1 MSACFDME
9 STLPVSL
16 AHSMVAVICNLKLW
30 LNYGSVIQLFIPLR
44 SRVMKYM
51 CRLGDKELRT
61 PAVRTMAGMF
71 IRLKETQVLTRFAF
85 ANIQI
90 YFYTAIIFFLR
101 IFFLDF
107 MWSAVKDPIDAVL
120 PSFDRDGLDLA
131 FKYFTSTTL
140 TMRLAGVAQI
150 NAHITASNELC
161 NSETVAEVEQVGHAL
176 AAWLTENNIIAHIF
190 GPNLHVEVIKQSHI
204 ILSFLAMEGRIT
216 SSDMDTM
223 WQAAQLKHCGRPVYD
238 LLAPL
243 VKHLAPTPVLHL
255 YSLLGKLEPK
265 DHTEQSLFLA
275 SALIKFIWTSGRSA
289 YPRGLVMKNREIL
302 RSTSGVGGSS
312 SSDPSGMDGSSP
324 EDDEEEPS
332 PTLSDGPSPRK
343 QARADSSDGE
353 GM

>member
-1 MSACFDME
+1 MTSTH
-9 STLPVSL
+9 STTLPYVHCIVDSRIYRL
-16 AHSMVAVICNLKLW
+16 ILHFYLNTHMV
-30 LNYGSVIQLFIPLR
+30 
-44 SRVMKYM
+44 
-51 CRLGDKELRT
+51 
-61 PAVRTMAGMF
+61 
-71 IRLKETQVLTRFAF
+71 
-85 ANIQI
+85 
-90 YFYTAIIFFLR
+90 
-101 IFFLDF
+101 FFLDF
-107 MWSAVKDPIDAVL
+107 MWTAVKDPIDSVL

-302 RSTSGVGGSS
+302 RSTGSGVGGSS

-343 QARADSSDGE
+343 QSRSYSSDGE
-353 GM
+353 GT

>member
-1 MSACFDME
+1 MHILCF
-9 STLPVSL
+9 
-16 AHSMVAVICNLKLW
+16 
-30 LNYGSVIQLFIPLR
+30 FIFP
-44 SRVMKYM
+44 
-51 CRLGDKELRT
+51 
-61 PAVRTMAGMF
+61 
-71 IRLKETQVLTRFAF
+71 
-85 ANIQI
+85 
-90 YFYTAIIFFLR
+90 
-101 IFFLDF
+101 LDF
-107 MWSAVKDPIDAVL
+107 MWSAVKDPIDSVL

-176 AAWLTENNIIAHIF
+176 AAWLTENNIVAHIF

-216 SSDMDTM
+216 PSDIDTM

-289 YPRGLVMKNREIL
+289 YPRGLVMKDRDIL
-302 RSTSGVGGSS
+302 RNTGSGIGGSS
-312 SSDPSGMDGSSP
+312 SSDPSGIDGSSP

-332 PTLSDGPSPRK
+332 LMLSEGSSPRK
-343 QARADSSDGE
+343 QLRGYNSDGE
-353 GM
+353 GT

>member
-61 PAVRTMAGMF
+61 PAVRTMAGNCYEVKRNTSSHDSHSQM
-71 IRLKETQVLTRFAF
+71 
-85 ANIQI
+85 
-90 YFYTAIIFFLR
+90 YFYLNR
-101 IFFLDF
+101 DNFFLDF

-289 YPRGLVMKNREIL
+289 YPRGLVMKNRDIL

-353 GM
+353 GT

>member
-1 MSACFDME
+1 MNV
-9 STLPVSL
+9 TLILPTS
-16 AHSMVAVICNLKLW
+16 
-30 LNYGSVIQLFIPLR
+30 
-44 SRVMKYM
+44 
-51 CRLGDKELRT
+51 
-61 PAVRTMAGMF
+61 
-71 IRLKETQVLTRFAF
+71 
-85 ANIQI
+85 
-90 YFYTAIIFFLR
+90 
-101 IFFLDF
+101 DF
-107 MWSAVKDPIDAVL
+107 MWSAVKEPIDAVL

-216 SSDMDTM
+216 SSDMDTI

-275 SALIKFIWTSGRSA
+275 SALIKFIWTSGGSTACPRSM
-289 YPRGLVMKNREIL
+289 VMKNREIL
-302 RSTSGVGGSS
+302 RSTGGVGGGSS
-312 SSDPSGMDGSSP
+312 SSDPSGMDASSP
-324 EDDEEEPS
+324 EDDEEEEPS
-332 PTLSDGPSPRK
+332 PTPSDGPSPRK

-353 GM
+353 GTFTIRYSFDL

>member
-1 MSACFDME
+1 
-9 STLPVSL
+9 
-16 AHSMVAVICNLKLW
+16 
-30 LNYGSVIQLFIPLR
+30 
-44 SRVMKYM
+44 
-51 CRLGDKELRT
+51 
-61 PAVRTMAGMF
+61 
-71 IRLKETQVLTRFAF
+71 
-85 ANIQI
+85 
-90 YFYTAIIFFLR
+90 
-101 IFFLDF
+101 

-140 TMRLAGVAQI
+140 TMRLAGIAQI
-150 NAHITASNELC
+150 NAHITAFNELC

-204 ILSFLAMEGRIT
+204 VLSFLAMEGRIT
-216 SSDMDTM
+216 CSDMDTM

-275 SALIKFIWTSGRSA
+275 SALIKFIWTAGGSG
-289 YPRGLVMKNREIL
+289 YPRGLSIKNREIL
-302 RSTSGVGGSS
+302 RSNNGIGGSS
-312 SSDPSGMDGSSP
+312 TSDPSGIDGSSP
-324 EDDEEEPS
+324 DEDEEEPS
-332 PTLSDGPSPRK
+332 PAPSEGPSPRK
-343 QARADSSDGE
+343 QARGDSSDGE
-353 GM
+353 GMLYIIEIFIFKLYDLY

>member
-1 MSACFDME
+1 MCKLSFF
-9 STLPVSL
+9 SSL
-16 AHSMVAVICNLKLW
+16 IF
-30 LNYGSVIQLFIPLR
+30 LN
-44 SRVMKYM
+44 
-51 CRLGDKELRT
+51 
-61 PAVRTMAGMF
+61 
-71 IRLKETQVLTRFAF
+71 
-85 ANIQI
+85 
-90 YFYTAIIFFLR
+90 
-101 IFFLDF
+101 LDF

-161 NSETVAEVEQVGHAL
+161 NSETLAEVEQVGHAL

-275 SALIKFIWTSGRSA
+275 SALIKFIWTSGDSGYSRS
-289 YPRGLVMKNREIL
+289 LIMKNREIL
-302 RSTSGVGGSS
+302 RSNAEVGVSS
-312 SSDPSGMDGSSP
+312 SSDPSGLEGSSP

-332 PTLSDGPSPRK
+332 PTPSEGPSPRK
-343 QARADSSDGE
+343 QARGDSSDVE
-353 GM
+353 GIYFIYLNF